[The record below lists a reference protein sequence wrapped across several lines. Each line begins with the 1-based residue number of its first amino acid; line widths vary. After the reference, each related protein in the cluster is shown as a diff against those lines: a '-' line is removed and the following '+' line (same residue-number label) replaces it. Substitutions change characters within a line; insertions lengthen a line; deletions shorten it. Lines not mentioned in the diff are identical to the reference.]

1 MDKER
6 WEQIAKEMQEH
17 IDAIQKIAKKEGMDL
32 VSISVHT
39 SPEVTGNELR
49 TAAAYID
56 NDYTIYNSFTYA
68 DGETQISETR
78 AKR

>member
-1 MDKER
+1 MDKKR

-17 IDAIQKIAKKEGMDL
+17 LDAIQKIAEREGMDL

-49 TAAAYID
+49 TSATYID
-56 NDYTIYNSFTYA
+56 ENYTIYSSNKYS
-68 DGETQISETR
+68 DGEMGIYEVR
-78 AKR
+78 ARK